1 MAVIRSAVKP
11 VKETRA
17 ARKYAAGVVHTGARR
32 LPQAPTAPST
42 TTTAG
47 AGGKIPPGYAP
58 SLRIQN
64 NDNNR
69 SGAREN
75 TYTRELLREILEK
88 VVRCIYRKHLI
99 FENLA
104 KGSIRISMSKELQR
118 RVVDLLHT
126 YFEGRVSKSLIAR
139 VVSMSIVASPRT
151 VMKNVTIDPI
161 VSFLCSHIKSMLTRA
176 DKSVFMNIELLRLKL

>member
-1 MAVIRSAVKP
+1 MSKTLLTKSTP
-11 VKETRA
+11 T
-17 ARKYAAGVVHTGARR
+17 VHRR
-32 LPQAPTAPST
+32 LTFTPHLKQSHASACAKPKPST
-42 TTTAG
+42 IPMASG
-47 AGGKIPPGYAP
+47 NGGDIPPNYIRGAYM
-58 SLRIQN
+58 S

-69 SGAREN
+69 SNAREN